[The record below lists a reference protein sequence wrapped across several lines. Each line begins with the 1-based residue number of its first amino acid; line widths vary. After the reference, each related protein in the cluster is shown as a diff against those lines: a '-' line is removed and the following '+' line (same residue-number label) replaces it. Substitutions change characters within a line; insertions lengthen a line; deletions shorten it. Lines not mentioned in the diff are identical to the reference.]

1 MPPLPWLTA
10 DVLPFGMAGNLS
22 PRAQQKL
29 ASLQALTDKV
39 QHVYGLV
46 ERYAASRT
54 DQQAEVQVMPL
65 RRAFSRLKVELMGA
79 GFDSMAQLAGS
90 METAAR
96 RGGSV
101 RNKARIL
108 REGVGS
114 LRFQME
120 LEQRKV
126 VSEDEEA
133 RDVVAEDQEARD

>member
-1 MPPLPWLTA
+1 
-10 DVLPFGMAGNLS
+10 MAGKLT

-29 ASLQALTDKV
+29 AALQALAGKI

-46 ERYAASRT
+46 ERYATSAN
-54 DQQAEVQVMPL
+54 DQQAEVQAMPL

-79 GFDSMAQLAGS
+79 GFDSMAQMSGA

-108 REGVGS
+108 REGVAT

-120 LEQRKV
+120 QEQRQV
-126 VSEDEEA
+126 ISEDKA
-133 RDVVAEDQEARD
+133 ATS